1 MDGIKI
7 IQNILHYATLPGAMG
22 LFCLLVFMLSGRE
35 RGKLLF
41 LGLSAAASSNLLLK
55 LFFKVPRPWLTDPS
69 AAPYLAE
76 GGYAL
81 PCLHTQLTAA
91 VLCSLALTSRNR
103 MVRFLCAAGIWLTG
117 SWRLLAGLQT
127 IPDVLSGL
135 AAGLLIAFLLCRFW
149 FREPGAGGRKE
160 STGQK
165 KVSRPV
171 TGIAVVISGT
181 AAALADHYGWGL
193 GTALAVICLELL
205 EKLFSKADPDR
216 TAFGRIYGTV
226 FAAGI
231 YAGLIIFLPFLIEWL
246 ITPLWPGQ
254 TLIVFLITLVPC
266 LLRLFPIF

>member
-1 MDGIKI
+1 MDGIKT

-22 LFCLLVFMLSGRE
+22 LFCLLVFMLRGRE

-41 LGLSAAASSNLLLK
+41 LSLSAAASSGLLMK
-55 LFFKVPRPWLTDPS
+55 LFFKVSRPWLTDPT
-69 AAPYLAE
+69 AAPFLAE

-91 VLCSLALTSRNR
+91 ILGSLALTSRTR
-103 MVRFLCAAGIWLTG
+103 SARFLCAAGIWITG
-117 SWRLLAGLQT
+117 GWRLLAGLQT

-135 AAGLLIAFLLCRFW
+135 AAGLLTAFLLCRFW
-149 FREPGAGGRKE
+149 YRDPETNDRKSGAGIRKKTRLPAE
-160 STGQK
+160 L
-165 KVSRPV
+165 V
-171 TGIAVVISGT
+171 VVISGLT
-181 AAALADHYGWGL
+181 AAIIDHYGWGL
-193 GTALAVICLELL
+193 GTALAVVCLDLL
-205 EKLFSKADPDR
+205 EKLFIKADPGR